1 MGALSV
7 YTDKIPVM
15 IDAKDLGKADSL
27 RYNVMSFLREE
38 NYDRAVYVIE
48 QFLAKDSDFPNFRQR
63 VLRYLEHSMTL
74 VRAVEMK
81 RNFPGV
87 NRLTAAKQQDLKL
100 KIKQHIDELVYCL
113 KKVEQVEAHLRL
125 EDIRSTVLVVRAIVV
140 STFLL
145 AAIAFIV
152 EMSRGMLWN
161 AIVVVDD
168 VFQELSQWIYLHF
181 G

>member
-1 MGALSV
+1 MGDLSV
-7 YTDKIPVM
+7 NIDKIPVM
-15 IDAKDLGKADSL
+15 IDQKDLGKADSL

-38 NYDRAVYVIE
+38 NYDRAVQEIE
-48 QFLAKDSDFPNFRQR
+48 AFKAKESVFPNFRSR
-63 VLRYLEHSMTL
+63 VERYLEHSASL

-113 KKVEQVEAHLRL
+113 KKIEQVDAHLRL
-125 EDIRSTVLVVRAIVV
+125 EDIRSTVLVVRAVVV
-140 STFLL
+140 STFMI
-145 AAIAFIV
+145 AILAFIV

-161 AIVVVDD
+161 AIIVVDD
-168 VFQELSQWIYLHF
+168 VFQELSRWVYNYL